1 MPGSSPPQTRR
12 RPAEWIKLW
21 IRLRRTSG
29 CQKIERERERE
40 RLAGL
45 DLYLKEELDSVEGR
59 GGRPRGGTGY
69 PSSDEH
75 LRRVGGSAH
84 PPSTR
89 SAASQWLPSL
99 HRPLPSLSLA
109 RSLLSLPV
117 PESVRL
123 RLEKSGK
130 VVSRARAI
138 ILPSKNSA
146 CLNRAARARAR
157 SSGGRRGQGP
167 LAGGRTR
174 SLGRRRG

>member
-29 CQKIERERERE
+29 RQKIERERERE

-146 CLNRAARARAR
+146 FEQSSARESEIERRQAGTG
-157 SSGGRRGQGP
+157 STGGG
-167 LAGGRTR
+167 
-174 SLGRRRG
+174 

>member
-1 MPGSSPPQTRR
+1 MRGSSPPQTRR

-45 DLYLKEELDSVEGR
+45 YLYLKEELNSVEGR

-146 CLNRAARARAR
+146 FEQSSARESEIERRQAGTG
-157 SSGGRRGQGP
+157 STGGG
-167 LAGGRTR
+167 
-174 SLGRRRG
+174 

>member
-146 CLNRAARARAR
+146 FEQSSARESEIERRQAGTG
-157 SSGGRRGQGP
+157 STGGG
-167 LAGGRTR
+167 
-174 SLGRRRG
+174 